1 MSETSINLTSS
12 STIMY
17 DAAVT
22 TTDLA
27 NIAIDLGKSTFTF
40 TETKFGA
47 DALNQITEDL
57 ATAGIIPGLLNEFE
71 VFSSTRISVA
81 PGVAIFPDGS
91 KVRSKN
97 YIYIDKVTGED
108 TYLRLVRA
116 NDGNVFLRYTSE
128 PKIASYEQSVELAR
142 FDSEG
147 NMTST
152 RQYAQGRTAL
162 ASNLSTTVDLSG
174 VWSASPQKTLV
185 NQAQLLT
192 SGTAIPYHYA
202 VISLRDKGYDRSDLD
217 FGNRYGETV
226 LYNLQTNTYTTYS
239 GESYTSLD
247 ITGSMRYQISFE
259 YSDGYFKIYT
269 QSDSATMANVYCVIT
284 FC

>member
-1 MSETSINLTSS
+1 MSDINLTSS

-27 NIAIDLGKSTFTF
+27 NIAIDLGNSTFTF

-57 ATAGIIPGLLNEFE
+57 ATAGIIPGLLDEFE
-71 VFSSTRISVA
+71 VASFTNSITVKS
-81 PGVAIFPDGS
+81 GVAIFGDGS
-91 KVRSKN
+91 KVRSKKSLN
-97 YIYIDKVTGED
+97 IDKVTGED

-185 NQAQLLT
+185 NQSQLLT

-269 QSDSATMANVYCVIT
+269 QSDSAMMANVYCVIT

>member
-1 MSETSINLTSS
+1 
-12 STIMY
+12 
-17 DAAVT
+17 
-22 TTDLA
+22 
-27 NIAIDLGKSTFTF
+27 
-40 TETKFGA
+40 
-47 DALNQITEDL
+47 
-57 ATAGIIPGLLNEFE
+57 
-71 VFSSTRISVA
+71 
-81 PGVAIFPDGS
+81 
-91 KVRSKN
+91 
-97 YIYIDKVTGED
+97 
-108 TYLRLVRA
+108 
-116 NDGNVFLRYTSE
+116 
-128 PKIASYEQSVELAR
+128 
-142 FDSEG
+142 
-147 NMTST
+147 MTST

-185 NQAQLLT
+185 NQTQLLT

-239 GESYTSLD
+239 GESYTILD

>member
-1 MSETSINLTSS
+1 MSDINLTSS

-27 NIAIDLGKSTFTF
+27 NIAIDLGNSTFTF

-57 ATAGIIPGLLNEFE
+57 ATAGIIPGLLDEFE
-71 VFSSTRISVA
+71 VASFTNSITVKS
-81 PGVAIFPDGS
+81 GVAIFGDGS
-91 KVRSKN
+91 KVRSKKSLN
-97 YIYIDKVTGED
+97 IDKVTGED

-269 QSDSATMANVYCVIT
+269 QSDSAMMANVYCVIT

>member
-1 MSETSINLTSS
+1 
-12 STIMY
+12 
-17 DAAVT
+17 
-22 TTDLA
+22 
-27 NIAIDLGKSTFTF
+27 
-40 TETKFGA
+40 
-47 DALNQITEDL
+47 
-57 ATAGIIPGLLNEFE
+57 
-71 VFSSTRISVA
+71 
-81 PGVAIFPDGS
+81 
-91 KVRSKN
+91 
-97 YIYIDKVTGED
+97 
-108 TYLRLVRA
+108 
-116 NDGNVFLRYTSE
+116 
-128 PKIASYEQSVELAR
+128 
-142 FDSEG
+142 
-147 NMTST
+147 MTST

-174 VWSASPQKTLV
+174 VWSVSPQKTLV

-269 QSDSATMANVYCVIT
+269 QSDSAMMANVYCVIT

>member
-1 MSETSINLTSS
+1 MSDINLTSS

-57 ATAGIIPGLLNEFE
+57 ATAGIIPGLLDEFE
-71 VFSSTRISVA
+71 VASFTNSITVKS
-81 PGVAIFPDGS
+81 GVAIFGDGS
-91 KVRSKN
+91 KVRSKKSLN
-97 YIYIDKVTGED
+97 IDKVTGED

-269 QSDSATMANVYCVIT
+269 QSDSAMMANVYCVIT

>member
-1 MSETSINLTSS
+1 MSDINLTSS

-27 NIAIDLGKSTFTF
+27 NIAIDLGNSTFTF

-57 ATAGIIPGLLNEFE
+57 ATAGIIPGLLDEFE
-71 VFSSTRISVA
+71 VASFTNSITVKS
-81 PGVAIFPDGS
+81 GVAIFGDGS
-91 KVRSKN
+91 KVRSKKSLN
-97 YIYIDKVTGED
+97 IDKVTGED

-269 QSDSATMANVYCVIT
+269 QSDSAIMANVYCVIT

>member
-1 MSETSINLTSS
+1 MSDINLTSS

-27 NIAIDLGKSTFTF
+27 NIAIDLGNSTFTF

-57 ATAGIIPGLLNEFE
+57 ATAGIIPGLLDEFE
-71 VFSSTRISVA
+71 VASFTNSITVKS
-81 PGVAIFPDGS
+81 GVAIFGDGS
-91 KVRSKN
+91 KVRSKKSLN
-97 YIYIDKVTGED
+97 IDKITGED

-128 PKIASYEQSVELAR
+128 SKIASYEQSVELAR

-174 VWSASPQKTLV
+174 VWSVSPQKTLV

-269 QSDSATMANVYCVIT
+269 QSDSAMMANVYCVIT